1 MDEVDGMTL
10 DRRDFVLQSVKFG
23 TALGVSSALLPAVA
37 CDMAGAPPVEGQ
49 LGEYTN
55 PYTREDPGEWA
66 DKVEIHQPVLY
77 AAPVGGGLTRFWVE
91 VRDAA
96 ADVSHEQQQD
106 HFVDQIVLTDEF
118 GNIIGNAAFQYSGQA
133 RVITTVAIPEGV
145 TQIYCYEHCN
155 LHGWWRA
162 IYNVADIPAEPAG
175 DFRRPL
181 TEGAPGRWA
190 DKIPV
195 HIPYIGVNP
204 DGYILVEI
212 GSRADETLHEMT
224 PEHYIDKVLVF
235 DQNGQLVERATLSP
249 GQEASVRLYNI
260 GDLQASDYWRIV
272 ASCNLH
278 DWWEAVYTTR

>member
-1 MDEVDGMTL
+1 MTL

-23 TALGVSSALLPAVA
+23 TALGVSSAMLPAVA
-37 CDMAGAPPVEGQ
+37 CDMAGGPPVEGE

-55 PYTREDPGEWA
+55 PFTAEDPGEWT
-66 DKVEIHQPVLY
+66 DKIEIHQPVLY
-77 AAPVGGGLTRFWVE
+77 AAPVGGGLTRLWVE

-96 ADVSHEQQQD
+96 ADKTHEQQQE
-106 HFVDQIVLTDEF
+106 HFIDQIVITDEF
-118 GNIIGNAAFQYSGQA
+118 GNIIGNAGFQYSGQA
-133 RVITTVAIPEGV
+133 RIVTTVEIPEGI

-162 IYNVADIPAEPAG
+162 IYNVADIPAEPPG

-181 TEGAPGRWA
+181 TAGAPGRWD

-212 GSRADETLHEMT
+212 GSRADEKLHEMT
-224 PEHYIDKVLVF
+224 PEHYIDKVLVY
-235 DQNGQLVERATLSP
+235 DQYGQLAESATLSP
-249 GQEASVRLYNI
+249 GNGQEASVRLYNI
-260 GDLQASDYWRIV
+260 VDLQASDYWRIV